1 MSRSYSA
8 DDDHEDVLEYQKT
21 PSLIS
26 IQPSLTSAVLTF
38 DINDE
43 QQSDASYL
51 LMQLS
56 YLGNGT
62 GSNVDTSA
70 VLTDSKN
77 RTVLLAEGVVMPKF
91 IIDKD
96 ERN

>member
-1 MSRSYSA
+1 
-8 DDDHEDVLEYQKT
+8 
-21 PSLIS
+21 
-26 IQPSLTSAVLTF
+26 
-38 DINDE
+38 
-43 QQSDASYL
+43 
-51 LMQLS
+51 MQLS

-62 GSNVDTSA
+62 GSNVDASA

-96 ERN
+96 ERNQKRREESSGLSEIK